1 MLDLW
6 LDNLPLWRDGLLTT
20 VGLTVSAV
28 VAGFFLALPIGVAR
42 SRSRGVLGLLALGYV
57 NVLRGLP
64 LLVLLFL
71 IYYGVGQFNRE
82 LRQIGLW
89 WFFRDATYCGLL
101 ALVLNTAAYQAEIIR
116 GSLDTISRSVLETNA
131 ALNLTRWT
139 AFRRVLLPIA
149 LSKALPALG
158 NEVILLLKS
167 TSLVA
172 IITVF
177 DLMGQARF
185 IFSKTFDLGVYY
197 VAAAHYLVV
206 VLLIE
211 WAVRRIEARMPWVA
225 R

>member
-1 MLDLW
+1 
-6 LDNLPLWRDGLLTT
+6 
-20 VGLTVSAV
+20 
-28 VAGFFLALPIGVAR
+28 
-42 SRSRGVLGLLALGYV
+42 
-57 NVLRGLP
+57 
-64 LLVLLFL
+64 
-71 IYYGVGQFNRE
+71 
-82 LRQIGLW
+82 
-89 WFFRDATYCGLL
+89 
-101 ALVLNTAAYQAEIIR
+101 
-116 GSLDTISRSVLETNA
+116 VLETNA

-197 VAAAHYLVV
+197 VAAVHYLVV

-211 WAVRRIEARMPWVA
+211 WAVRRIEARTPWVA

>member
-6 LDNLPLWRDGLLTT
+6 LDNWRLWSDGLLTT
-20 VGLTVSAV
+20 IGLTLSATV
-28 VAGFFLALPIGVAR
+28 LGFLLAVPIGMAR
-42 SRSRGVLGLLALGYV
+42 SHGRGLVGFLSLGYV

-64 LLVLLFL
+64 MLVLLFL
-71 IYYGVGQFNRE
+71 IYYGAGQFSRE
-82 LRQIGLW
+82 LRQAGLW
-89 WFFRDATYCGLL
+89 WFFRDAYCCGLL

-116 GSLDTISRSVLETNA
+116 GSLGTISRAVIETNA
-131 ALNLTRWT
+131 ALNLSRRV
-139 AFRRVLLPIA
+139 AFRRVLLPMA

-158 NEVILLLKS
+158 NEMILLLKS
-167 TSLVA
+167 TSLLS

-197 VAAAHYLVV
+197 IAAAHYLIL
-206 VLLIE
+206 VLIIQ
-211 WAVRRIEARMPWVA
+211 WCVRRIEVRTPWVS

>member
-6 LDNLPLWRDGLLTT
+6 LDNWTLWRDGLFTT
-20 VGLTVSAV
+20 IGLTASAIV
-28 VAGFFLALPIGVAR
+28 LGFFLAVPIGVAR
-42 SRSRGVLGLLALGYV
+42 SRATGVLGFLALGYV

-64 LLVLLFL
+64 MLVLLFL
-71 IYYGVGQFNRE
+71 IYYGAGQFSGA
-82 LRQIGLW
+82 LRQAGLW
-89 WFFRDATYCGLL
+89 WFFRDAYYCGLL
-101 ALVLNTAAYQAEIIR
+101 ALILNTAAYQAEIIR
-116 GSLDTISRSVLETNA
+116 GSLDTISRAILETNA
-131 ALNLTRWT
+131 ALNLTRWV

-167 TSLVA
+167 TSLLAV
-172 IITVF
+172 ITVF

-185 IFSKTFDLGVYY
+185 IFSKTFDLSVYY

-211 WAVRRIEARMPWVA
+211 WGVRWIEARTPWVA

>member
-6 LDNLPLWRDGLLTT
+6 LDNWALWRDGLLTT
-20 VGLTVSAV
+20 IGLTASAIV
-28 VAGFFLALPIGVAR
+28 LGFFLAVPIGVAR
-42 SRSRGVLGLLALGYV
+42 SRARGLVGYLALGYV

-64 LLVLLFL
+64 MLVLLFL
-71 IYYGVGQFNRE
+71 IYYGAGQFSRE
-82 LRQIGLW
+82 LRQAGLW
-89 WFFRDATYCGLL
+89 WFFRDAYYCGLL

-131 ALNLTRWT
+131 ALNLTRWV

-167 TSLVA
+167 TSLLAV
-172 IITVF
+172 ITVF

-185 IFSKTFDLGVYY
+185 IFSKTFDLSVYY

-211 WAVRRIEARMPWVA
+211 WGVRRIEARTPWVA

>member
-6 LDNLPLWRDGLLTT
+6 LDNWTLWRDGLFTT
-20 VGLTVSAV
+20 IGLTASAIV
-28 VAGFFLALPIGVAR
+28 LGFFLAVPIGVAR
-42 SRSRGVLGLLALGYV
+42 SRATGLLGFLALGYV

-64 LLVLLFL
+64 MLVLLFL
-71 IYYGVGQFNRE
+71 IYYGAGQFSGE
-82 LRQIGLW
+82 LRQAGLW
-89 WFFRDATYCGLL
+89 WFFRDAYYCGLL
-101 ALVLNTAAYQAEIIR
+101 ALILNTAAYQAEIIR
-116 GSLDTISRSVLETNA
+116 GSLDTISRSILETNA
-131 ALNLTRWT
+131 ALNLTRWV

-167 TSLVA
+167 TSLLAV
-172 IITVF
+172 ITVF

-185 IFSKTFDLGVYY
+185 IFSKTFDLSVYY

-206 VLLIE
+206 VLFIE
-211 WAVRRIEARMPWVA
+211 WGVRRIETRTPWVA

>member
-6 LDNLPLWRDGLLTT
+6 LDNWTLWRDGLVTTISLTA
-20 VGLTVSAV
+20 SAIV
-28 VAGFFLALPIGVAR
+28 LGFFLAVPIGVAR
-42 SRSRGVLGLLALGYV
+42 SRGKGLSGFLALGYV
-57 NVLRGLP
+57 NILRGLP
-64 LLVLLFL
+64 MLVLLFL
-71 IYYGVGQFNRE
+71 IYYGAGQFSRE
-82 LRQIGLW
+82 LRQAGLW
-89 WFFRDATYCGLL
+89 WFFRDAYYCGLL

-131 ALNLTRWT
+131 ALNLTRWV

-167 TSLVA
+167 TSLLA

-185 IFSKTFDLGVYY
+185 IFSKTFDLRVYY

-211 WAVRRIEARMPWVA
+211 WAVRRIEARTPWVA

>member
-6 LDNLPLWRDGLLTT
+6 LDNWTLWRDGLVTTISLTA
-20 VGLTVSAV
+20 SAIV
-28 VAGFFLALPIGVAR
+28 LGFFLAVPIGVAR
-42 SRSRGVLGLLALGYV
+42 SRGKGLLGFLALGYV
-57 NVLRGLP
+57 NILRGLP
-64 LLVLLFL
+64 MLVLLFL
-71 IYYGVGQFNRE
+71 IYYGAGQFSRE
-82 LRQIGLW
+82 LRQAGLW
-89 WFFRDATYCGLL
+89 WFFRDAYYCGLL

-131 ALNLTRWT
+131 ALNLTRWV

-167 TSLVA
+167 TSLLA

-185 IFSKTFDLGVYY
+185 IFSKTFDLRVYY

-211 WAVRRIEARMPWVA
+211 WAVRRIEARTPWVA

>member
-1 MLDLW
+1 MLELW
-6 LDNLPLWRDGLLTT
+6 LDNWTLWRDGLLTT
-20 VGLTVSAV
+20 LGLTISAILL
-28 VAGFFLALPIGVAR
+28 GFLLAVPIGVAR
-42 SRSRGVLGLLALGYV
+42 SRSKGVLGWLALGYV

-71 IYYGVGQFNRE
+71 IYYGAGQFSRD
-82 LRQIGLW
+82 LRRLGLW
-89 WFFRDATYCGLL
+89 WFFRDAYYCGLT

-116 GSLDTISRSVLETNA
+116 GSLDTISKSIIETNA

-167 TSLVA
+167 TSLLA

-197 VAAAHYLVV
+197 VAAAHYLVI

-211 WAVRRIEARMPWVA
+211 WAIRRIEQRTPWVA